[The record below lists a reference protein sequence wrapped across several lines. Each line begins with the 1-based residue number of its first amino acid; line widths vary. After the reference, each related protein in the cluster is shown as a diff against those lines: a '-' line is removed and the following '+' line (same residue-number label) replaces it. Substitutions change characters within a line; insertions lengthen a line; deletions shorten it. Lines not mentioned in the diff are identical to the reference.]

1 MRLASKSTW
10 VALAAVGALTLAAC
24 GGSDTESSSETAAE
38 TVEETVEETTEEAA
52 EETAEETEAAA
63 EPIGPLRYAFFAPA
77 QSFPGLQMELWSERI
92 GEETGGQ
99 VTTELFPGSTL
110 LGSGDIYD
118 GVTQGVAEIGLD
130 SPAYDVG
137 RFPAASVINMPLG
150 FMCARSAS
158 ATFLELLNEFQ
169 PEEFADF
176 EIITAFTT
184 EPAYLQTQEP
194 VTTTA
199 DLQGLEMRTSG
210 ALTSALSS
218 LGAAPVGLP
227 MPEVGQALETGVIKG
242 YASSRE
248 VLKDFGLSEQV
259 SYVTDYPFAVS
270 NSFVAVMDK
279 AYFDSLPA
287 DVQESIRGLSTEM
300 MEWTSNYHDVE
311 NVGVALDEA
320 QAQGLEIVEL
330 DDATRAEWDA
340 AMQGQIDEWLAT
352 NADAGF
358 DAQAV
363 LDRALELADTNNS
376 LCM

>member
-1 MRLASKSTW
+1 MRLASKSKW

-24 GGSDTESSSETAAE
+24 GGSDSESSSETAAE
-38 TVEETVEETTEEAA
+38 TVEETAEETPAETTEE
-52 EETAEETEAAA
+52 TAEVDEPA

-77 QSFPGLQMELWSERI
+77 GSFPGLQMELWSDRL
-92 GEETGGQ
+92 GEETDGQ

-118 GVTQGVAEIGLD
+118 GVTQGVAEVGLD

-150 FMCARSAS
+150 FVCARSAS

-169 PEEFADF
+169 PEEFADY

-184 EPAYLQTQEP
+184 EPAYLQSQEP
-194 VTTTA
+194 ITSTA
-199 DLQGLEMRTSG
+199 DLQGLELRTSG

-227 MPEVGQALETGVIKG
+227 MPEVSQALETGVISG

-248 VLKDFGLSEQV
+248 VLKDFGLSDQV

-270 NSFVAVMDK
+270 NSFVGVMDK

-287 DVQESIRGLSTEM
+287 NVQDSIRGLSEEM

-311 NVGVALDEA
+311 NVGVALEEA
-320 QAQGLEIVEL
+320 QGKGVEIVEL
-330 DDATRAEWDA
+330 DDATKAEWDA
-340 AMQGQIDEWLAT
+340 AMQAQIDEWLAT

-363 LDRALELADTNNS
+363 LDRALELAEANNS
-376 LCM
+376 LCS

>member
-24 GGSDTESSSETAAE
+24 GGSDSETSSEATTEA
-38 TVEETVEETTEEAA
+38 VEETTAEAPAETTEEA
-52 EETAEETEAAA
+52 EEPA

-77 QSFPGLQMELWSERI
+77 QSFPGLQMELWSERL
-92 GEETGGQ
+92 GEETNGQ

-118 GVTQGVAEIGLD
+118 GVTAGVAEVGLD

-158 ATFLELLNEFQ
+158 ATLLELLNEFQ

-194 VTTTA
+194 VTSTA
-199 DLQGLEMRTSG
+199 DLQGLELRTSG
-210 ALTSALSS
+210 ALTSALAS

-227 MPEVGQALETGVIKG
+227 MPEVSQALETGVIKG

-248 VLKDFGLSEQV
+248 VLKDFGLSDQV
-259 SYVTDYPFAVS
+259 SYVTNYPFAVS
-270 NSFVAVMDK
+270 NSFVGVMDK
-279 AYFDSLPA
+279 AYFDSLPSN
-287 DVQESIRGLSTEM
+287 VQDSIRGLSTEM

-311 NVGVALDEA
+311 NVGVALEEA
-320 QAQGLEIVEL
+320 QGKGVEIVEL
-330 DDATRAEWDA
+330 DDATKAEWDA
-340 AMQGQIDEWLAT
+340 AMQAQIDEWLAT
-352 NADAGF
+352 NANAGF

-363 LDRALELADTNNS
+363 LDRALELAQTNNS
-376 LCM
+376 LCS

>member
-1 MRLASKSTW
+1 MRLASKSKW

-24 GGSDTESSSETAAE
+24 GGSDSETSSEATTEA
-38 TVEETVEETTEEAA
+38 VEETTAEEAPAETTEEA
-52 EETAEETEAAA
+52 EAPA

-77 QSFPGLQMELWSERI
+77 QSFPGLQMELWSERL
-92 GEETGGQ
+92 GEETNGQ
-99 VTTELFPGSTL
+99 VTTELFPGGTL
-110 LGSGDIYD
+110 LGSGDIFD
-118 GVTQGVAEIGLD
+118 GVTQGVAEVGLD

-158 ATFLELLNEFQ
+158 ATLLELLTEFQ
-169 PEEFADF
+169 PEEFADY

-199 DLQGLEMRTSG
+199 DLQGLELRTSG

-227 MPEVGQALETGVIKG
+227 MPEVSQALETGVIKG
-242 YASSRE
+242 YVSSRE
-248 VLKDFGLSEQV
+248 VLKDFGLSDQV
-259 SYVTDYPFAVS
+259 SYVTNYPFAVS
-270 NSFVAVMDK
+270 NSFVGVMDK

-287 DVQESIRGLSTEM
+287 NVQDSIRGLSTEM
-300 MEWTSNYHDVE
+300 MEWTSNYHDAE
-311 NVGVALDEA
+311 NVGIALEEA
-320 QAQGLEIVEL
+320 QGKGVEIVEV
-330 DDATRAEWDA
+330 DDATKAEWDA
-340 AMQGQIDEWLAT
+340 AMQAQIDEWLAT

-363 LDRALELADTNNS
+363 LDRALELAQTNNS
-376 LCM
+376 LCS